1 MGALVTTKLTLP
13 QYPIVRAEG
22 TAIVIIEEDSHEW
35 IWGYE
40 PTVVE
45 ALEAVKEIEIG
56 LRAIRFIK
64 ISLTNCINEIAEELI
79 RLDIP
84 QEYVGQYMFE
94 AYRGLLKLM
103 IKLYS
108 RIES

>member
-1 MGALVTTKLTLP
+1 MGALVTSKLTLP
-13 QYPIVRAEG
+13 QYPIVRAKG
-22 TAIVIIEEDSHEW
+22 TAIMIIEEDRHEW

-40 PTVVE
+40 PSVVE

-64 ISLTNCINEIAEELI
+64 ISLTNCMDEIAEELI

-94 AYRGLLKLM
+94 AYRGILKLM

-108 RIES
+108 SIES

>member
-1 MGALVTTKLTLP
+1 MGALVTSKLTLP

-22 TAIVIIEEDSHEW
+22 TAIVIIEEDRHEW

-56 LRAIRFIK
+56 LRAIRFTK
-64 ISLTNCINEIAEELI
+64 LSLTNCINEIAEELI

-84 QEYVGQYMFE
+84 PEHVGQYVFE
-94 AYRGLLKLM
+94 AYRGILKLM

-108 RIES
+108 